1 MLPRTPNQSIPAYS
15 LSTPHKYV
23 INSVL
28 GPRHASGDTLNS
40 VLKVCSH
47 DMSVVPQE
55 WSDPGSTK
63 GLLYDTAWMVA
74 LLVLFGVLHAT
85 HLFTPPGR
93 ITLLQLGTGGFIGG
107 LIGIGLVITSVRRL
121 GTLMGENERVHFAVI
136 ITATLAVQAGLYFI
150 PVWLTV
156 IVVASC
162 LSAIPTRIY
171 FYLRER

>member
-1 MLPRTPNQSIPAYS
+1 MS
-15 LSTPHKYV
+15 
-23 INSVL
+23 SVL
-28 GPRHASGDTLNS
+28 AAQRAFGDTLNS
-40 VLKVCSH
+40 VIKIYSD

-74 LLVLFGVLHAT
+74 LLVLFGVFHAT
-85 HLFTPPGR
+85 HLFTPPGTA
-93 ITLLQLGTGGFIGG
+93 TLAQLGAGGVTGG
-107 LIGIGLVITSVRRL
+107 LIGVGLVIASVRKL
-121 GTLMGENERVHFAVI
+121 GTLMEENERVRFAVI
-136 ITATLAVQAGLYFI
+136 ITAALAVQAGLYLA